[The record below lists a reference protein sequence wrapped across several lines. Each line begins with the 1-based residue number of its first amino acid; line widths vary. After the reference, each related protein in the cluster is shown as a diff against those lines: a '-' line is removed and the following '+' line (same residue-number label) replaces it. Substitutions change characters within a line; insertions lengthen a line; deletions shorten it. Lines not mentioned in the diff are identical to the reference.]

1 MFVGNIRNEYP
12 HGVGEYI
19 TAALAAV
26 GRLSV
31 IVIHLGWAFV
41 WLSYFPATNTA
52 WRIL

>member
-19 TAALAAV
+19 TADLAAV

-31 IVIHLGWAFV
+31 VVIHLGWAFV
-41 WLSYFPATNTA
+41 WL
-52 WRIL
+52 